1 MRFTIYSDSTAV
13 NREPACGFQEAL
25 EVAAAG
31 LRVSRALAD
40 EEALR
45 AFLNDQ
51 PSELSVALA
60 KLDIARALLTEARE
74 STVPR
79 GCGACGPAA
88 VGADQEVVPETGR

>member
-1 MRFTIYSDSTAV
+1 MRFTIYDDSPAV
-13 NREPACGFQEAL
+13 NREPAGGFQEAL

-60 KLDIARALLTEARE
+60 QLDVARSLLTEARE
-74 STVPR
+74 ATVPR
-79 GCGACGPAA
+79 GCRACELRAGSA
-88 VGADQEVVPETGR
+88 GQEVVPETGR